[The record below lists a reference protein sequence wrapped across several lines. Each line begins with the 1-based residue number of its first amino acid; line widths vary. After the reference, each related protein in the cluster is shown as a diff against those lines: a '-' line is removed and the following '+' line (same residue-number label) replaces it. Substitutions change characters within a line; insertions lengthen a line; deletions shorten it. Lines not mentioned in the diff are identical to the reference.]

1 METNLKR
8 LERLKTIRMPE
19 LSNQSADFQDCFE
32 VGCKQFLKLCVAI
45 RSVRIWPDL
54 DALDDIKAKISPY
67 LKDVLNRRT
76 QILMLTKMKNLEQPV
91 NYNLSTLIYISPT
104 NQNRLDFK
112 NLKQLLATK

>member
-1 METNLKR
+1 
-8 LERLKTIRMPE
+8 MPE
-19 LSNQSADFQDCFE
+19 LSNQSSDFQDCFKA
-32 VGCKQFLKLCVAI
+32 GCKFLKNYA
-45 RSVRIWPDL
+45 SNFGQTWSNL
-54 DALDDIKAKISPY
+54 DALDDIKAKISPH